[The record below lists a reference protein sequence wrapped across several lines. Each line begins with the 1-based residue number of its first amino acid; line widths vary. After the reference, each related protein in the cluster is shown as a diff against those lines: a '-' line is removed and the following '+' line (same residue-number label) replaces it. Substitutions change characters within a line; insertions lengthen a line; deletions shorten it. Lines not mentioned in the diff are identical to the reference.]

1 MKPGRPLR
9 ELGIIQITRYGFGRV
24 RRQGLDPESC
34 TAPKDLPAI
43 RMFDVLMGGAKAKD
57 RDSLAITKL
66 DLAGNV
72 QGTDVEL
79 DAIKRALFELREGVW
94 LVTLPL
100 TALPEFANADTHN
113 SQDINRLTLHYAK
126 LGFKPDQLGSDILRL
141 YLDVHE
147 FLVLC
152 AC

>member
-1 MKPGRPLR
+1 
-9 ELGIIQITRYGFGRV
+9 
-24 RRQGLDPESC
+24 
-34 TAPKDLPAI
+34 
-43 RMFDVLMGGAKAKD
+43 MFDVLMGGAKAKD
-57 RDSLAITKL
+57 RDSLTITKL

-94 LVTLPL
+94 FVTLPL

-141 YLDVHE
+141 YLDDMS
-147 FLVLC
+147 F
-152 AC
+152 